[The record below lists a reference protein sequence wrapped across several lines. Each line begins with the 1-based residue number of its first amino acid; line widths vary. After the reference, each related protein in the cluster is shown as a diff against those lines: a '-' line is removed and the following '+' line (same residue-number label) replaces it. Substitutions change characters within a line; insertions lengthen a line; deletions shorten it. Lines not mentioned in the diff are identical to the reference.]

1 MRRSLICIMITM
13 LFTIAAFALEY
24 KGIEYDQW
32 KEILDYGNVQ
42 EKILSLEAIAS
53 IGGEDC
59 EQILLTYLESEEH
72 ELKMTAVWA
81 LGQIKS
87 SQAAKKICWMIGSE
101 NDSRI
106 DGALVNIGEPAIKWL
121 TVKLKLASLLNRFD
135 EGTRI
140 ARIIVD
146 TQSDQGLVEVASYL
160 SMLLSKPENREEAK
174 KMLSQIGDR
183 AVAPLKISLETA
195 YDKKLT
201 FDILRTL
208 LLIESEKSLDTFYMY
223 ISDSDPSIRALV
235 ANALGKIKSSGNTE
249 FLIAMLKD
257 TDENVKTQAIVSLG
271 ELEDSKAVMY
281 VLTYLKD
288 SNPLI
293 RAMSA
298 YTLGKI
304 KDVRAVYPLI
314 NLLDDKTALRT
325 QNPSTG
331 QTEEQM
337 VRDFAAR
344 ALIRINDPRGIQ
356 ELEKRGIKIVSD

>member
-1 MRRSLICIMITM
+1 MRRILICIMITIS
-13 LFTIAAFALEY
+13 LTIGVFALEY
-24 KGIEYDQW
+24 KGIEYDYW

-42 EKILSLEAIAS
+42 EKALSLEAIAS
-53 IGGEDC
+53 IGGADC
-59 EQILLTYLESEEH
+59 EEILLKFLESEER
-72 ELKMTAVWA
+72 ELRLTAVWA
-81 LGQIKS
+81 LGQIRS
-87 SQAAKKICWMIGSE
+87 AQAAQKICWMIGTE

-121 TVKLKLASLLNRFD
+121 TVKLKLASLLNDFD
-135 EGTRI
+135 EGTRV

-146 TQSDQGLVEVASYL
+146 TQSNEGLVEVASYL
-160 SMLLSKPENREEAK
+160 SILLSKPENREDAR

-183 AVAPLKISLETA
+183 AVIPLKIALETT
-195 YDKKLT
+195 YDKKMT

-208 LLIESEKSLDTFYMY
+208 LLIESEKSLDTFYLY

-235 ANALGKIKSSGNTE
+235 ANALGKIKSKENTE

-271 ELEDSKAVMY
+271 ELEDPKAVVY
-281 VLTYLKD
+281 ILTYLKED
-288 SNPLI
+288 NPLI
-293 RAMSA
+293 RAMAA

-314 NLLDDKTALRT
+314 NLLDDKTALRA

-331 QTEEQM
+331 QTEEQT
-337 VRDFAAR
+337 VRDFAAK

-356 ELEKRGIKIVSD
+356 ELEKRGIKIISE